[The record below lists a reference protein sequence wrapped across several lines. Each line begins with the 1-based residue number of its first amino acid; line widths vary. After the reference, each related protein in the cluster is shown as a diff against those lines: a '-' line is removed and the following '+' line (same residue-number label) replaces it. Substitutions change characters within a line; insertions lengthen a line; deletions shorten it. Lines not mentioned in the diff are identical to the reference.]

1 MDQFSN
7 DQFSGVMSDE
17 AASQRLEVRDSLFL
31 VAGLQLRD
39 QPTTE
44 QVRVRNLSAGGMMA
58 ELPKRIEPGAP
69 VTVELRGIGQIS
81 GRVAWWT
88 AGRVGIAFD
97 DLIDPMAARKPV
109 GNGAKT
115 PVFTKPILPVR

>member
-7 DQFSGVMSDE
+7 DQFPVTTTDE

-31 VAGLQLRD
+31 VAGLRID
-39 QPTTE
+39 GKGPSE

-58 ELPKRIEPGAP
+58 ELPTRAEAGTRVDVDVRGVGRIG
-69 VTVELRGIGQIS
+69 

-97 DLIDPMAARKPV
+97 ELIDPMAARKPV
-109 GNGAKT
+109 GNGTKT
-115 PVFTKPILPVR
+115 PVFVKPILPVL